1 MSKELLGRY
10 GIKQIGYYV
19 ESIEETAQ
27 AMRDRLGASPFVD
40 MGVSEPAS
48 LSYRGEPSG
57 MRSRCALGQLGAM
70 QIELIEVVTDG
81 PDVYR
86 DLGHYGL
93 HHLCIWA
100 DDVDAVVEEFA
111 AAGIEVAMEMV
122 SGQGLKVA
130 YFDAR
135 EQLGSFVEVN
145 APLDSLAGAVAAIAA
160 KADESTPTLLTMQ
173 QLMAA
178 MGR

>member
-1 MSKELLGRY
+1 MSETLLSKY

-27 AMRDRLGASPFVD
+27 ATRDLMGAGPFID

-48 LSYRGEPSG
+48 LLYRGAPSG
-57 MRSRCALGQLGAM
+57 TRTRCALGQLGDM
-70 QIELIEVVTDG
+70 QLELIEVKTDE
-81 PDVYR
+81 PDVYK
-86 DLGHYGL
+86 DLGHYGM

-100 DDVDAVVEEFA
+100 DDVDAVRAEFEK
-111 AAGIEVAMEMV
+111 AGIETAMEMV
-122 SGQGLKVA
+122 SGQGLKVV

-135 EQLGSFVEVN
+135 AQLGSFIEVN
-145 APLDSLAGAVAAIAA
+145 APLDQLAGAV
-160 KADESTPTLLTMQ
+160 KAVHENATPEMPALLSME
-173 QLMAA
+173 QLMGM